1 MKIKEFYSLKCIDG
15 QNIIVS
21 NNKTQ
26 KLNTSIVLS
35 EISSYLFDLLK
46 ENDLNEEEMLYKLL
60 ENFEVSSV
68 LALRDINVFVKELKK
83 FDILE

>member
-21 NNKTQ
+21 NNKNY
-26 KLNTSIVLS
+26 KMNTSIVLS

-46 ENDLNEEEMLYKLL
+46 ENDMNEEEMLYKLL

-68 LALRDINVFVKELKK
+68 LALRDINVFVKELKR

>member
-68 LALRDINVFVKELKK
+68 LALRDINVFVKELKR